1 MNSLDVFKLEN
12 VSVKQ
17 GIKHVLKDVSWQIKP
32 GERWV
37 LFGPNGSGKTT
48 LLSLL
53 AGYHSP
59 TEGEITLLGEE
70 PDGDNIASLR
80 KQIGWASTSF
90 FDRYFTCE
98 MILEIVLAGKSGTLG
113 CDWDEITDEDIRQ
126 AKYILRRLGL
136 GNIMRYT
143 YDMLSQGQRQKVILA
158 RTLMTKAS
166 VLILDEPCNGLDILT
181 KEDVFAVL
189 QQLVEERHL
198 TLIYVT
204 HHTDEIMPFFNKA
217 LLLKEGAIYEQGD
230 IRQIFTE
237 ENLSGFFE
245 KPTKVFW
252 QENYLF
258 LQIDKKCRWGNK
270 AALQEER
277 L

>member
-1 MNSLDVFKLEN
+1 MDVFKLEN

-17 GIKHVLKDVSWQIKP
+17 GIKYILKDINWQIKP

-59 TEGEITLLGEE
+59 TEGKITLLGEE
-70 PDGDNIASLR
+70 PDGNNIASLR

-98 MILEIVLAGKSGTLG
+98 TILEIVLAGKNGTLG
-113 CDWDEITDEDIRQ
+113 CDWDEIADEDIRQ

-136 GNIMRYT
+136 GSIMRYT

-198 TLIYVT
+198 TLVYVT

-217 LLLKEGAIYEQGD
+217 LFLKEGAIYEQGD
-230 IRQIFTE
+230 IHQIFTE
-237 ENLSGFFE
+237 EKLSGFFE
-245 KPTKVFW
+245 RPTKVFW
-252 QENYLF
+252 QENHLF
-258 LQIDKKCRWGNK
+258 LQIDKKRRWENN